1 MQNLPLLFRIAI
13 ADQEY
18 SKAFEDELEAFKTR
32 IRNRAIE
39 KLKEQ
44 IEEAK
49 QEEEIERQSRLGPG
63 GLDPVEV
70 FESLPKV
77 STNYNLG
84 IKIRNLKVDFKT
96 GGTWRWVGQ

>member
-1 MQNLPLLFRIAI
+1 MFLFVPSFRIAI

-18 SKAFEDELEAFKTR
+18 RKAFEDELEAFKTR

-49 QEEEIERQSRLGPG
+49 KEEEIERQSRLGPG

-77 STNYNLG
+77 KYTIMN
-84 IKIRNLKVDFKT
+84 
-96 GGTWRWVGQ
+96 